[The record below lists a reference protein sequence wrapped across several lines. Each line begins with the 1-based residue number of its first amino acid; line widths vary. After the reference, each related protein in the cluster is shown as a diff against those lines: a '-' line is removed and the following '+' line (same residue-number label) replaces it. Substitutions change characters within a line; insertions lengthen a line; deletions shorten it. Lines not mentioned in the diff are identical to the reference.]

1 MQIDQLRKQHYD
13 NSWNLLNRAGLH
25 KRRDELNGFEVE
37 IIFEKV
43 KGKNDYLVESVFEN
57 DRRGVLVERQD
68 YKVEGIILRRFN
80 HNNAL
85 ISEDFYNKSALM
97 DLCTVPLEQLAL
109 TLKMEDPYGRGFD
122 PYGEGLREED
132 PAEEKSVEADREREE
147 VAATPQEV
155 ELSTKSPAPYDGGLV
170 AENAANEVKNK
181 SKDDDPVGKAAGL
194 GVGNLSKGKE
204 VEENSVVAGDKGGVE
219 SAKQAVA
226 LGKVGFGFASA
237 SAPIP
242 APAPQTKLSPAEELA
257 EKAQLA
263 EANANLL
270 EEEAGR
276 LEAEAAKARL
286 NAMRAR
292 AEAGLAR
299 ERAEAAK
306 AQPKDAAVGL
316 SR

>member
-37 IIFEKV
+37 VIFEKV
-43 KGKNDYLVESVFEN
+43 KGKNEYLVESVFEN

-80 HNNAL
+80 HNKEL

-132 PAEEKSVEADREREE
+132 PAEEKSVEADQEREE
-147 VAATPQEV
+147 VAATSQEV
-155 ELSTKSPAPYDGGLV
+155 KRR
-170 AENAANEVKNK
+170 
-181 SKDDDPVGKAAGL
+181 SKDDDPAEKAAVL
-194 GVGNLSKGKE
+194 GVENLSKENEAEG
-204 VEENSVVAGDKGGVE
+204 NSVIAGDKGRVE
-219 SAKQAVA
+219 SEKQAVA